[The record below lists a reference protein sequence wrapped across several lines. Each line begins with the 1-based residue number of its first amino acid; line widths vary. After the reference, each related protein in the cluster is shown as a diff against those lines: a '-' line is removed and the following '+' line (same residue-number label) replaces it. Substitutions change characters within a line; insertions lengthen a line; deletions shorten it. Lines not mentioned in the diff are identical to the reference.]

1 MFNIPHSTKVFV
13 FTQPVDMRKGFNGL
27 FALVTEE
34 LKSDPLSGSLFVF
47 ANKSRNR
54 VKILHWDGSGLWVF
68 AKRLEEGRFSW
79 PGSASGALMLQL
91 EPAALSMLL
100 AGIDLKQG
108 FKKAWYEA

>member
-1 MFNIPHSTKVFV
+1 
-13 FTQPVDMRKGFNGL
+13 MRKGFNGL

-34 LKSDPLSGSLFVF
+34 LAGEPLSGSLFVF
-47 ANKSRNR
+47 TNKTRNR
-54 VKILHWDGSGLWVF
+54 VKILYWDGSGLWVF

-79 PGSASGALMLQL
+79 PISISDGAKLRV

-108 FKKAWYEA
+108 MKKAWYEA

>member
-1 MFNIPHSTKVFV
+1 MFNIPHSTKVIV
-13 FTQPVDMRKGFNGL
+13 FMQPVDMRKGFNGL
-27 FALVTEE
+27 FALVGEE
-34 LKSDPLSGSLFVF
+34 LGADPLSGWLFVF
-47 ANKSRNR
+47 SNKSRNR

-79 PGSASGALMLQL
+79 PKSASGRLKLQI

-100 AGIDLKQG
+100 AGIDLKEG